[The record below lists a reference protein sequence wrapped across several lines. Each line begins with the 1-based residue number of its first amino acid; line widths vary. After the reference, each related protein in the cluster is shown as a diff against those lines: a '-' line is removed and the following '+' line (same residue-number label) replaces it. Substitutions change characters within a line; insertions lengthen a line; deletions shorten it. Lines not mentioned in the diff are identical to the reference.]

1 MSPTIFELRGHHF
14 CDNLIS
20 TRAAI
25 LDLGGHKGEFSQEIN
40 RRHPGLKSLIVEA
53 NPDLF
58 ESLQAP
64 AGSEKIWGAASGSDG
79 EATFF
84 ASNSNP
90 EGGNIYAEEGTQF
103 KLNTYGL
110 ETLVSRL
117 GSDQIDLAKIDI
129 EGAELELLEEA
140 SDRLL
145 KRFRQ
150 FTIEFHDFIHPEHLP
165 RIESL
170 FRRLK
175 SLGFLVVRCS
185 MKHHRDVLI
194 VRLSDLN
201 EKGIS
206 PAKLESV
213 CRRKAFLRAL
223 SHNIRRKLNLAID

>member
-1 MSPTIFELRGHHF
+1 MTPNILELRGHHF
-14 CDNLIS
+14 CDDLIGDS
-20 TRAAI
+20 AAI
-25 LDLGGHKGEFSQEIN
+25 LDLGGHKGEFSEEIN

-53 NPDLF
+53 NPDLY
-58 ESLQAP
+58 EALKPP

-90 EGGNIYAEEGTQF
+90 EGGNIYSEEGTQF

-110 ETLVSRL
+110 ETLVRKL
-117 GSDQIDLAKIDI
+117 GADQIDLAKVDI

-140 SDRLL
+140 SDDLL

-150 FTIEFHDFIHPEHLP
+150 FTIEFHDFLHPDHLP
-165 RIESL
+165 RIDKL
-170 FRRLK
+170 FRRMET
-175 SLGFLVVRCS
+175 LGFLVIKCS

-194 VRLSDLN
+194 VRLSDLGQ
-201 EKGIS
+201 KGIS
-206 PAKLESV
+206 PEKLTKV

-223 SHNIRRKLNLAID
+223 SHNIRRKLNLPID